1 MDKLLAQDIRKLY
14 EEYVEEMMTES
25 AWYGHSYATS
35 YLSDIRKRTI
45 QLAEI
50 AKEKE
55 NITEIAKRVLFCLN
69 TDYDELI
76 SMIYVNEKFS
86 SEEKEDIADA
96 LNEMFKAKLGNA
108 MENIAEMYKIL
119 TNEGVNVNE

>member
-1 MDKLLAQDIRKLY
+1 MDRLLAQIRELY
-14 EEYVEEMMTES
+14 EEYVEEMMAEG
-25 AWYGHSYATS
+25 AWCGHTYATC
-35 YLSDIRKRTI
+35 YFKDLRIRAIELLNVDTI
-45 QLAEI
+45 
-50 AKEKE
+50 KE
-55 NITEIAKRVLFCLN
+55 TETAKRALFALRTN
-69 TDYDELI
+69 YDELI

-108 MENIAEMYKIL
+108 MENIAEIL